1 MIPIVVRGRAAEACI
16 ERFSGKMMR
25 WGKVDCGQIAKHN
38 LHNLGLSV
46 GPFKL
51 LNYRTE
57 QGALDDLKSLGFAGL
72 GEAVSSIEAL
82 FPIPPAMAT
91 TADLIG
97 FKTESEAWDMALAVC
112 VGNGKSL
119 GIVDGY
125 ARVFTHDLSQSVAA
139 WRCNPCL
146 K

>member
-1 MIPIVVRGRAAEACI
+1 
-16 ERFSGKMMR
+16 MR
-25 WGKVDCGQIAKHN
+25 WGRVDCGQIARHN
-38 LHNLGLSV
+38 LHQLGLSV

-51 LNYRTE
+51 MNYRTE
-57 QGALDDLKSLGFAGL
+57 QGAKKDLQDLGFSGL
-72 GEAVSSIEAL
+72 GDAVASIEGL

-97 FKTESEAWDMALAVC
+97 FQTESEWDMALAVC

-125 ARVFTHDLSQSVAA
+125 ARVFVHDLTHAVAA
-139 WRCNPCL
+139 WRCNPCRR
-146 K
+146 